1 MGLISG
7 AINTYY
13 TFKFL
18 RLLTQKW
25 ESTDAFK
32 FGIVDAQGKALRKVA
47 DLKTPEEKSSY
58 SVFNRLVFNVK
69 RIMNKVP
76 FGRSA
81 LVSYAAALFLLKEH
95 EVDFGHK
102 QITEKL
108 SDMALPLLNEDREWF
123 VLKDDT
129 LMEGTYKLNR
139 DIVSPITGL
148 VTGHAGNKIIVEAN
162 CISIGDMFGMDI
174 YKIKHSMSKQDLYIT
189 RKDIKKC

>member
-25 ESTDAFK
+25 NTTDAFK
-32 FGIVDAQGKALRKVA
+32 LGIVDTEGKALKKVA
-47 DLKTPEEKSSY
+47 DLNTTEEKAAY

-81 LVSYAAALFLLKEH
+81 LVSYAAALYLLKEH
-95 EVDFGHK
+95 EVDFEHD
-102 QITEKL
+102 QIVEKL
-108 SDMALPLLNEDREWF
+108 QFEGSSINEDLEWF
-123 VLKDDT
+123 VLKDGC
-129 LMEGTYKLNR
+129 LMEGTYQLNR
-139 DIVSPITGL
+139 DIVSPITGI
-148 VTGHAGNKIIVEAN
+148 VTGHTGNKIIIESN
-162 CISIGDMFGMDI
+162 CNSVGNIFGMDV
-174 YKIKHSMSKQDLYIT
+174 YKIKHLMSKQALYIT